1 MHEGI
6 YEALLTTELVARLG
20 GLPRDAT
27 TEFKAVHAAD
37 QPHAFA
43 RHVAMVVERALRDVR
58 DDNERLALAN
68 NLLEQLS
75 GDEVVVAPGRHLTA
89 VRTTAAPGQPHRVGS
104 RPATPLSEA
113 ALLTNAKG
121 EPNLGAE
128 LRAELDAADG
138 VDLICAFVKWHG
150 LRVIDEQLHN
160 LRERG
165 VPFRVITTTYM
176 GATERKA
183 LDRLVREFGA
193 DVRIHYDEA
202 MTRLHAKAW
211 LFRRNSGYD
220 TAYVG
225 SSNLSR
231 SALLDGVEWNVRL
244 SKVGT
249 PALLEKFGA
258 TFETYWNDPSFE
270 RYDPDNQGHRDRLD
284 DALARASG
292 RDGGRGDGWSIS
304 GLEVRPYP
312 YQQHILDAVQ
322 AERELH
328 DRHRNLVVAATGT
341 GKTVIAAL
349 DYKRLSDPSTST
361 YPSLLFVAH
370 RKEILEQSR
379 RTYCEVLADPNFG
392 ELYVDG
398 ARPERWKHVFA
409 SIQSLNSYGVKS
421 LPPDAFDIVVVDEFH
436 HAAAATYRGLL
447 EHMQPKELLALT
459 ATPERTDG
467 FDVRAYFG
475 GRTAAELRLWEA
487 LQTGILSP
495 FHYFMVS
502 DGTDLS
508 SVAWTRGRY
517 DEASLEQIYTGNDA
531 RSRVILKEL
540 GHKVS
545 DVQAMKALGFCVG
558 VAHADYMAR
567 TFNEAGITARAVS
580 GDTPREE
587 RKTALAALR
596 AGTVKILFAA
606 DLFNEG
612 VDIPDVDTLLFLR
625 PTESATVFLQ
635 QLGRGLRLRP
645 NKPVLTVLDFVGNQ
659 RREFRFDAKLGA
671 LTGRPRGRL
680 KQDIESG
687 FPYLPSGSQVVLDER
702 SQAVVLESLKTQIS
716 ARWRSLVQQLAA
728 MEQGTS
734 LAGFLGDSGTGLAD
748 VLRQGQRSW
757 SELQADAARR
767 EALSPL
773 EVKLARRARALAHV
787 DDPVRHSAYRALLRG
802 TMGPYETLSPV
813 ERRLADMLFFSLWPD
828 GGGHDSVVEGLR
840 SLDGSDD
847 LREDTRE
854 VIDLAFESADHP
866 VRPLSGPMAGV
877 PLQVHAR
884 YQREEV
890 LAALGYASMSRKPN
904 SFREGVLYA
913 ADLNIDAFFVT
924 LRKTED
930 GFSPTTMYRDYP
942 ISRDLFHWE
951 SQSVTTVA
959 SKTGQRYLSGSSTV
973 MIFVREEKKDEFGT
987 SPYRFLGTA
996 KYVSHQGERPIAITW
1011 RLDTPMPADMF
1022 AAGTVAAG

>member
-6 YEALLTTELVARLG
+6 YEALATADLMARLG
-20 GLPRDAT
+20 QLPHDVTAEFEAIDA
-27 TEFKAVHAAD
+27 VD

-43 RHVAMVVERALRDVR
+43 RHVGMVVERALRDVR
-58 DDNERLALAN
+58 DDVQRLALAN
-68 NLLEQLS
+68 QLLEQLA
-75 GDEVVVAPGRHLTA
+75 GGEVVVAPGRHLTA
-89 VRTTAAPGQPHRVGS
+89 VRGPAVPGQLQRVGS

-150 LRVIDEQLHN
+150 LRVIDDQLRS
-160 LRERG
+160 LRERA

-176 GATERKA
+176 GATERRA

-193 DVRIHYDEA
+193 AVRIHYDEA

-211 LFRRNSGYD
+211 LFRRHTGYD

-270 RYDPDNQGHRDRLD
+270 PYDPDDVDHRDRLD

-292 RDGGRGDGWSIS
+292 RTGSRDEGWSIS

-349 DYKRLSDPSTST
+349 DYKRLSAPATHQ

-409 SIQSLNSYGVKS
+409 SVQSLNSYGVKS
-421 LPPDAFDIVVVDEFH
+421 LPADAFDIVVVDEFH

-447 EHMQPKELLALT
+447 EHIQPKELLALT

-487 LQTGILSP
+487 LQAGILSP

-517 DEASLEQIYTGNDA
+517 DEAALEQVYTGDDA

-540 GHKVS
+540 GHKVA
-545 DVQAMKALGFCVG
+545 DVQAMKALGFCAG
-558 VAHADYMAR
+558 VAHAEYMAR
-567 TFNEAGITARAVS
+567 IFNEAGIAAQAVS
-580 GDTPREE
+580 GSTHRDE
-587 RKTALAALR
+587 RQAALAALR

-635 QLGRGLRLRP
+635 QLGRGLRSRP
-645 NKPVLTVLDFVGNQ
+645 DKPVLTVLDFVGNQ

-680 KQDIESG
+680 KDDIERG

-716 ARWRSLVQQLAA
+716 ARWPYLVAQLRNLGQQ
-728 MEQGTS
+728 TS
-734 LAGFLGDSGTGLAD
+734 LSDFLDEAGYELAD
-748 VLRQGQRSW
+748 VLRQGKRSW
-757 SELQADAARR
+757 TELRADAGIG
-767 EALSPL
+767 EPL
-773 EVKLARRARALAHV
+773 TPTELKLARRSRAFAHV
-787 DDPVRHSAYRALLRG
+787 DDPLRHEGYQSLLALNPEGQQR
-802 TMGPYETLSPV
+802 SPV
-813 ERRLADMLFFSLWPD
+813 ERRLAEMLFFTLWPD
-828 GGGHDSVVEGLR
+828 GGGFDSIDEGLD
-840 SLDGSDD
+840 SLRQVPRV
-847 LREDTRE
+847 REGVSE
-854 VIDLAFESADHP
+854 VIDLAFEHADHP
-866 VRPLSGPMAGV
+866 VHVLPEQFAEV
-877 PLQVHAR
+877 PLKIHAR
-884 YQREEV
+884 YSREEV
-890 LAALGYASMSRKPN
+890 LAALGYASLQRRPN

-913 ADLNIDAFFVT
+913 EDLNVDAFFIT
-924 LRKTED
+924 LRKTD
-930 GFSPTTMYRDYP
+930 HGFSPTTMYRDYP
-942 ISRDLFHWE
+942 ISRELFHWE

-973 MIFVREEKKDEFGT
+973 LLFVREEKKDEFGT
-987 SPYRFLGTA
+987 SPYMFLGPAT
-996 KYVSHQGERPIAITW
+996 YVSHEGERPIAITW
-1011 RLDTPMPADMF
+1011 RLTTPMPADVF

>member
-6 YEALLTTELVARLG
+6 YEALVTTELVARVR
-20 GLPRDAT
+20 GLPQDVTA
-27 TEFKAVHAAD
+27 EFADVEAAD

-43 RHVAMVVERALRDVR
+43 RHVGSAVERALRGIR
-58 DDNERLALAN
+58 DDEERLALAN
-68 NLLEQLS
+68 RLLEQLS
-75 GDEVVVAPGRHLTA
+75 SDEVVVAPGRHLTA
-89 VRTTAAPGQPHRVGS
+89 VRAAAVPGQPHRVAS

-113 ALLTNAKG
+113 ALLTNATG

-138 VDLICAFVKWHG
+138 VDLLCAFVKWHG
-150 LRVIDEQLHN
+150 LRVIDEQLRS
-160 LRERG
+160 LRDRG

-176 GATERKA
+176 GATERRA

-202 MTRLHAKAW
+202 KTRLHAKAW
-211 LFRRNSGYD
+211 LFRRHTGYD

-270 RYDPDNQGHRDRLD
+270 RYDPDNLDHRDRLD

-292 RDGGRGDGWSIS
+292 RTGGRDEGWSIS
-304 GLEVRPYP
+304 GLEVRPYS

-349 DYKRLSDPSTST
+349 DYQRLSDPATNS

-379 RTYCEVLADPNFG
+379 RTYCEVLGDPNFG

-409 SIQSLNSYGVKS
+409 SVQSLNSYGVES

-436 HAAAATYRGLL
+436 HAAAVTYRGLL
-447 EHMQPKELLALT
+447 EHIQPKELLALT

-487 LQTGILSP
+487 LQAGILSP

-517 DEASLEQIYTGNDA
+517 DETALERVYTGNDA

-558 VAHADYMAR
+558 VAHADYMAQ
-567 TFNEAGITARAVS
+567 TFNQAGIAARA
-580 GDTPREE
+580 RE
-587 RKTALAALR
+587 R
-596 AGTVKILFAA
+596 VH
-606 DLFNEG
+606 
-612 VDIPDVDTLLFLR
+612 
-625 PTESATVFLQ
+625 
-635 QLGRGLRLRP
+635 
-645 NKPVLTVLDFVGNQ
+645 
-659 RREFRFDAKLGA
+659 
-671 LTGRPRGRL
+671 
-680 KQDIESG
+680 
-687 FPYLPSGSQVVLDER
+687 
-702 SQAVVLESLKTQIS
+702 
-716 ARWRSLVQQLAA
+716 
-728 MEQGTS
+728 
-734 LAGFLGDSGTGLAD
+734 
-748 VLRQGQRSW
+748 
-757 SELQADAARR
+757 AARR
-767 EALSPL
+767 TQGCAGRF
-773 EVKLARRARALAHV
+773 AGWRRE
-787 DDPVRHSAYRALLRG
+787 DPVCRRPVQRGCRHPRRG
-802 TMGPYETLSPV
+802 HLVVP
-813 ERRLADMLFFSLWPD
+813 APD
-828 GGGHDSVVEGLR
+828 GERHGLPAAARTRAAVPARQARPDRAGLR
-840 SLDGSDD
+840 
-847 LREDTRE
+847 RQPATR
-854 VIDLAFESADHP
+854 
-866 VRPLSGPMAGV
+866 V
-877 PLQVHAR
+877 PL
-884 YQREEV
+884 
-890 LAALGYASMSRKPN
+890 
-904 SFREGVLYA
+904 
-913 ADLNIDAFFVT
+913 
-924 LRKTED
+924 
-930 GFSPTTMYRDYP
+930 
-942 ISRDLFHWE
+942 
-951 SQSVTTVA
+951 
-959 SKTGQRYLSGSSTV
+959 
-973 MIFVREEKKDEFGT
+973 
-987 SPYRFLGTA
+987 
-996 KYVSHQGERPIAITW
+996 
-1011 RLDTPMPADMF
+1011 
-1022 AAGTVAAG
+1022 